1 MTTTT
6 TTNIINNGVSSF
18 SLNNN
23 SNIPTIH
30 SPSNPIVDCIRDGT
44 MAYIYLVDES
54 YIQQQHQP
62 NPKFPSLIPLP
73 KKIYSTT
80 PNKTTPYPFQFQQNN
95 ENLSI
100 VKEIYNYINCFEIK
114 DCRDFHCVDSIK
126 RYARF
131 HLNLTLKFM
140 GCKSIHARQISN
152 TVFEQLEKCRIEQ
165 NKQLTGTNNNAIVT
179 TEQSNT
185 TTTNT
190 NTATTTQPPIYC
202 VSIQR
207 NIFYYIIGHILS
219 CYQYSKP
226 QYIIDFPVSCEVQD
240 KKHSFTILLGGTSGC
255 GKSTLTALLAS
266 RIGFTAVISTDNIRQ
281 LLRKFISRQES
292 PILWAST
299 YHAGEIISNPSLS
312 HKEKILQ
319 GYEAQN
325 EMIFNKLDILIGH
338 YEKRKESLIV
348 EGVHLDT
355 KLILRLVKKHPSC
368 IPFLM
373 YISNE
378 AKHKERFAIRSKYMT
393 LDPHQNKYTK
403 YFKNI
408 RIINDHLCH
417 GADEHMIPQIDNTS
431 IDRSLATI
439 HGTIFA
445 CLKRKVQCGES
456 YYNHETDK
464 MNMLYNQYEQ
474 IQHQFWSSKGMLRLI
489 QKKKTVSPHGNNNV
503 IGDVDNNNNNS
514 NSNNNNVNNNNN
526 SDNNGDS
533 YVDNNSNDNDNNNNN
548 SNNISNINN
557 DNNNDSDNSNVDNN
571 NSNNNNNNDNNDNSV
586 NSNNNVNSNN
596 GNEGSNNCNVVNGNN
611 SNSDILIKVE
621 YNKNNNNISSNDNE
635 YKNSNDNHCNIKNEN
650 ENSDINGCINNNNN
664 NNIISYNNNIKN
676 TTDNTTDNHN
686 YTTINGNNENDCKN
700 NNNIKTIPNEEQ
712 QQPQQQTPPPQQS
725 QQQPQQSQQQPQ
737 QQQKQKQQI
746 QEEQQNL
753 NNNNK
758 SIEDDEEAFNSDDE
772 HDHEDDSIRG
782 NESGSVGDHG
792 NSVKKSSLN
801 DKNHNNG
808 NNQSNEDNDDDSD
821 ISDSDSDGGERI
833 DYYLDCGSLGS

>member
-6 TTNIINNGVSSF
+6 TTNINNGVSSF
-18 SLNNN
+18 SLNNTTN
-23 SNIPTIH
+23 TAIPTH
-30 SPSNPIVDCIRDGT
+30 TPSNPIIDCIRDGT

-73 KKIYSTT
+73 KKLYSTT

-114 DCRDFHCVDSIK
+114 DCRDFHCADSIK

-152 TVFEQLEKCRIEQ
+152 TVFEQLEKCRLEQ
-165 NKQLTGTNNNAIVT
+165 NRQQQQQLTGTNNNAIIT
-179 TEQSNT
+179 TDSITRTEQQAES
-185 TTTNT
+185 
-190 NTATTTQPPIYC
+190 TTQPPIYC

-226 QYIIDFPVSCEVQD
+226 QYIIDFPVSSEVQD

-464 MNMLYNQYEQ
+464 MNMLYSEYEQ

-489 QKKKTVSPHGNNNV
+489 QKKKTVSPPHGNNNV
-503 IGDVDNNNNNS
+503 NGDVDNSSNS
-514 NSNNNNVNNNNN
+514 NSNNDYNG
-526 SDNNGDS
+526 DNNDS
-533 YVDNNSNDNDNNNNN
+533 KKDNNDSSNNNSNDG
-548 SNNISNINN
+548 
-557 DNNNDSDNSNVDNN
+557 V
-571 NSNNNNNNDNNDNSV
+571 NSV
-586 NSNNNVNSNN
+586 NNS
-596 GNEGSNNCNVVNGNN
+596 NEGSNNCNLVNGNN
-611 SNSDILIKVE
+611 SIDSNSNSDI
-621 YNKNNNNISSNDNE
+621 NKIESGNDNE
-635 YKNSNDNHCNIKNEN
+635 YKNSNDNHCKIKKEN
-650 ENSDINGCINNNNN
+650 ENSDINGCTN
-664 NNIISYNNNIKN
+664 SNIKN
-676 TTDNTTDNHN
+676 NDNITDNHN
-686 YTTINGNNENDCKN
+686 GCTTTMNGNNENDCKN
-700 NNNIKTIPNEEQ
+700 NNNNNIKMPNEEQ
-712 QQPQQQTPPPQQS
+712 QQ
-725 QQQPQQSQQQPQ
+725 
-737 QQQKQKQQI
+737 KLL
-746 QEEQQNL
+746 QEEQNL
-753 NNNNK
+753 NNK
-758 SIEDDEEAFNSDDE
+758 SPIEDDEEAFNSDDE

-792 NSVKKSSLN
+792 NSVKKSSFN

-808 NNQSNEDNDDDSD
+808 NNQSNEDDDDSD